1 MVIRQG
7 DIFWAVLGPPRDS
20 EPGYTRPVLVIQNDR
35 RNKSKL
41 NTVLVCTLT
50 RTLSRANDPG
60 NVLLDPSEGRLPQQS
75 VVNVSQVF
83 PVSKQDF
90 REKIGWLDAA
100 RMHQILEGL
109 HFHFLTPRDVD

>member
-7 DIFWAVLGPPRDS
+7 DVFWAVLGPPRDS

-60 NVLLDPSEGRLPQQS
+60 NVLLHPGEGRLPEQS

-83 PVSKQDF
+83 TVSKEDLQ
-90 REKIGWLDAA
+90 EKIGWLDTP
-100 RMHQILEGL
+100 RIQQVLEGL
-109 HFHFLTPRDVD
+109 RFHFLMPRDVD

>member
-20 EPGYTRPVLVIQNDR
+20 EPGYTRPVLVIQNNR
-35 RNKSKL
+35 RNKSTL

-60 NVLLDPSEGRLPQQS
+60 NVLLDPGEGRLPQQS

-83 PVSKQDF
+83 TASKEDLQ
-90 REKIGWLDAA
+90 RKIGWLDAA
-100 RMHQILEGL
+100 RMQQVLDGL
-109 HFHFLTPRDVD
+109 HFHFLQPRDVD

>member
-1 MVIRQG
+1 VVIEQG
-7 DIFWAVLGPPRDS
+7 DIYWAVLGPPRDS
-20 EPGYTRPVLVIQNDR
+20 EPGYTRPVLVIQNNR

-60 NVLLDPSEGRLPQQS
+60 NVLLDPGEGRLPERS

-83 PVSKQDF
+83 TVSKEDF
-90 REKIGWLDAA
+90 RQKIGRLDVA
-100 RMHQILEGL
+100 RMHQTLEGL
-109 HFHFLTPRDVD
+109 RFHFLMPREVD

>member
-1 MVIRQG
+1 VVIRQG

-20 EPGYTRPVLVIQNDR
+20 EPGYTRPVLVIQNNR

-60 NVLLDPSEGRLPQQS
+60 NVLLRPGEGGLPEQS

-83 PVSKQDF
+83 TVSKEDLQ
-90 REKIGWLDAA
+90 EKVGCLNTE
-100 RMHQILEGL
+100 RMHQVLEGL
-109 HFHFLTPRDVD
+109 HFHFLVPRDVD